1 MKKRFVLLAVL
12 LTVILMIPV
21 LFLNYGKQASA
32 GYLDNTV
39 VNGLL
44 NELAADWDNVKAKN
58 KSIVP
63 QIEGISY
70 EVMDN
75 DGRILVRTNSGM
87 PEDLG
92 RATSERYTIRDIKVD
107 GEVVGKLLISNDFTS
122 MRSETQKNYERRFII
137 VALVEALL
145 IALFLLWVYRNI
157 IKPFEDLKEFASD
170 IASGDLDKPLKM
182 DRGNIFGSFTESFDI
197 MRTELSEAKQKEY
210 EAQRSKME
218 LVSQLSHDIKTPV
231 ASIKALGELLEAQ
244 STDPKTK
251 ERLGSIVT
259 KADNIDAMVSDL
271 FTETLTELNEL
282 NVETSEQESRI
293 LDRIIRDADHMDL
306 VTGSNVEECIIMC
319 DPLRVT
325 QVVNNI
331 IFNSYKYAGTKIHLE
346 SHIEDDYLVVSF
358 TDEGGGVSNDEI
370 PMITKRFRRGEN
382 AKGKPGSGLGLAI
395 AYELMEKMGGDLEVA
410 NADKGLRVRL
420 FFKIV

>member
-21 LFLNYGKQASA
+21 LFLDYGKQASA

-44 NELAADWDNVKAKN
+44 NELSADWDNVKAKN

-75 DGRILVRTNSGM
+75 DGRILVRTNTGM

-306 VTGSNVEECIIMC
+306 VTGRNVEECIIMC

-331 IFNSYKYAGTKIHLE
+331 IFNSYKYAGTAIHLE

>member
-44 NELAADWDNVKAKN
+44 NELSADWDNVNAKN

-75 DGRILVRTNSGM
+75 DGRILVRTETGM

-306 VTGSNVEECIIMC
+306 VTGRNVEECIIMC

>member
-12 LTVILMIPV
+12 LTVILIIPV

-44 NELAADWDNVKAKN
+44 NELSADWDNVNAKN
-58 KSIVP
+58 KSTVP

-75 DGRILVRTNSGM
+75 DGRILVRTNTGM

-137 VALVEALL
+137 VALAEALL

-197 MRTELSEAKQKEY
+197 MRSELSEAKQKEY

-306 VTGSNVEECIIMC
+306 VTGRNVEECIIMC

-331 IFNSYKYAGTKIHLE
+331 IFNSYKYAGTKIYLE

-410 NADKGLRVRL
+410 NADKGLRVSL

>member
-12 LTVILMIPV
+12 LTVILIIPV

-44 NELAADWDNVKAKN
+44 NELSADWDNVKAKN

-75 DGRILVRTNSGM
+75 DGRILVRTETGM

-244 STDPKTK
+244 STDAKTK

-293 LDRIIRDADHMDL
+293 LDRIIKDADHMDL
-306 VTGSNVEECIIMC
+306 VTGRNVEECIIMC

-410 NADKGLRVRL
+410 NDDKGLRVRL

>member
-12 LTVILMIPV
+12 LTVILIIPV

-75 DGRILVRTNSGM
+75 DGRILVRTETGM

-293 LDRIIRDADHMDL
+293 LDRIIKDADHMDL
-306 VTGSNVEECIIMC
+306 VTGRNVEECIIMC

-331 IFNSYKYAGTKIHLE
+331 IFNSYKYAGTAIHLE

>member
-12 LTVILMIPV
+12 LTVILIIPV

-44 NELAADWDNVKAKN
+44 NELSADWDNVNAKN

-75 DGRILVRTNSGM
+75 DGRILVRTETGM

-306 VTGSNVEECIIMC
+306 VTGRNVEECIIMC

-331 IFNSYKYAGTKIHLE
+331 IFNSYKYARTKIHLE

>member
-12 LTVILMIPV
+12 LTVILIIPV

-44 NELAADWDNVKAKN
+44 NELSADWDNVKAKN
-58 KSIVP
+58 KSTVP

-75 DGRILVRTNSGM
+75 DGRILVRTETGM

-137 VALVEALL
+137 VALAEALL

-197 MRTELSEAKQKEY
+197 MRSELSEAKQKEY

-306 VTGSNVEECIIMC
+306 VTGRNVEECIIMC

>member
-12 LTVILMIPV
+12 LTVILIIPV

-44 NELAADWDNVKAKN
+44 NELSADWDNVNAKN

-75 DGRILVRTNSGM
+75 DGRILVRTETGM

-293 LDRIIRDADHMDL
+293 LDRIIKDADHMDL
-306 VTGSNVEECIIMC
+306 VTGRNVEECIIMC

>member
-12 LTVILMIPV
+12 LTVILIIPV

-75 DGRILVRTNSGM
+75 DGRILIRTETGM

-293 LDRIIRDADHMDL
+293 LDRIIKDADHMDL
-306 VTGSNVEECIIMC
+306 VTGRNVEECIIMC

-410 NADKGLRVRL
+410 NDDKGLRVRL

>member
-44 NELAADWDNVKAKN
+44 NELSADWDNVNSKN

-75 DGRILVRTNSGM
+75 DGRILVRTETGM

-244 STDPKTK
+244 STDPKSK

-306 VTGSNVEECIIMC
+306 VTGRNVEECIIMC

-331 IFNSYKYAGTKIHLE
+331 IFNSYKYAGTAIHLE

>member
-1 MKKRFVLLAVL
+1 MKKRFVLLAVM
-12 LTVILMIPV
+12 LTVILIIPV

-44 NELAADWDNVKAKN
+44 NELSADWDNVKAKN
-58 KSIVP
+58 KSTVP

-75 DGRILVRTNSGM
+75 DGRILVRTNTGM

-137 VALVEALL
+137 VALAEALL

-197 MRTELSEAKQKEY
+197 MRSELSEAKQKEY

-244 STDPKTK
+244 STDPKSK

-293 LDRIIRDADHMDL
+293 LDRIIRDADYMDL
-306 VTGSNVEECIIMC
+306 VTGRNVEECIIMC

-410 NADKGLRVRL
+410 NADNGLRVRL

>member
-12 LTVILMIPV
+12 LTVILIIPV

-44 NELAADWDNVKAKN
+44 NELSADWDNVKAKN

-75 DGRILVRTNSGM
+75 DGRILVRTETGM

-293 LDRIIRDADHMDL
+293 LDRIIKDADHMDL
-306 VTGSNVEECIIMC
+306 VTGRNVEECIIMC

-331 IFNSYKYAGTKIHLE
+331 IFNSYKYAGTAIHLE

>member
-12 LTVILMIPV
+12 LTVILIIPV

-44 NELAADWDNVKAKN
+44 NELSADWDNVNAKN

-75 DGRILVRTNSGM
+75 DGRILVRTETGM

-137 VALVEALL
+137 VALAEALL

-197 MRTELSEAKQKEY
+197 MRSELSEAKQKEY

-244 STDPKTK
+244 STDPKSK

-306 VTGSNVEECIIMC
+306 VTGMNVEECIIMC

-410 NADKGLRVRL
+410 NADNGLRVRL

>member
-12 LTVILMIPV
+12 LTVILIIPV

-44 NELAADWDNVKAKN
+44 NELSADWDNVKAKN
-58 KSIVP
+58 KSTVP

-75 DGRILVRTNSGM
+75 DGRILVRTETGM

-107 GEVVGKLLISNDFTS
+107 GEVVGKLLISNDFTL

-137 VALVEALL
+137 VALAEALL

-293 LDRIIRDADHMDL
+293 LDRIIKDADHMDL
-306 VTGSNVEECIIMC
+306 VTGRNVEECIIMC

-331 IFNSYKYAGTKIHLE
+331 IFNSYKYAGTAIHLE

>member
-12 LTVILMIPV
+12 LTVILIIPV

-44 NELAADWDNVKAKN
+44 NELSADWDNVNAKN

-75 DGRILVRTNSGM
+75 DGRILVRTNTGM

-306 VTGSNVEECIIMC
+306 VTGRNVEECIIMC

-358 TDEGGGVSNDEI
+358 NDEGGGVSNDEI

-410 NADKGLRVRL
+410 NADKGLRVSL
-420 FFKIV
+420 YFKIV

>member
-12 LTVILMIPV
+12 LTVILIIPV

-44 NELAADWDNVKAKN
+44 NELSADWDNVNAKN
-58 KSIVP
+58 RSIVP

-75 DGRILVRTNSGM
+75 DGRILVRTNTGM

-122 MRSETQKNYERRFII
+122 MRNETQKNYERRFII

-293 LDRIIRDADHMDL
+293 LDRIIKDADHMDL
-306 VTGSNVEECIIMC
+306 VTGRNVEECIIMC

-331 IFNSYKYAGTKIHLE
+331 IFNSYKYAGTNIHLE

>member
-12 LTVILMIPV
+12 LTVILIIPV

-44 NELAADWDNVKAKN
+44 NELSADWDNVKAKN
-58 KSIVP
+58 RSTVP

-75 DGRILVRTNSGM
+75 DGRILVRTNTGM

-145 IALFLLWVYRNI
+145 IALFLLWVYKNI

-293 LDRIIRDADHMDL
+293 LDRIIKDADHMDL
-306 VTGSNVEECIIMC
+306 VTGRNVEECIIMC

>member
-12 LTVILMIPV
+12 LTVILIIPV

-44 NELAADWDNVKAKN
+44 NELSADWDNVNAKN

-75 DGRILVRTNSGM
+75 DGRILVRTNTGM

-145 IALFLLWVYRNI
+145 IALFLLWVYKNI

-244 STDPKTK
+244 STDPKSK

-306 VTGSNVEECIIMC
+306 VTGRNVEECIIMC

-331 IFNSYKYAGTKIHLE
+331 IFNSYKYARTKIHLE

>member
-12 LTVILMIPV
+12 LTVILIIPV

-44 NELAADWDNVKAKN
+44 NELSADWDNVKAKN

-75 DGRILVRTNSGM
+75 DGRILVRTETGM

-145 IALFLLWVYRNI
+145 IALFLLWVYKNI

-306 VTGSNVEECIIMC
+306 VTGRNVEECIIMC

-331 IFNSYKYAGTKIHLE
+331 IFNSYKYARTKIHLE

>member
-1 MKKRFVLLAVL
+1 MKKRFVLLAVM
-12 LTVILMIPV
+12 LTVILIIPV

-32 GYLDNTV
+32 GYLDNTI

-44 NELAADWDNVKAKN
+44 NELSADWDNVNAKN

-75 DGRILVRTNSGM
+75 DGRILVRTETGM

-107 GEVVGKLLISNDFTS
+107 GKVVGKLLISNDFTS

-137 VALVEALL
+137 VALAEALL

-197 MRTELSEAKQKEY
+197 MRSELSEAKQKEY

-244 STDPKTK
+244 STDLKTK

-293 LDRIIRDADHMDL
+293 LDRIIKDADHMDL
-306 VTGSNVEECIIMC
+306 VTGRNVEECIIMC

>member
-12 LTVILMIPV
+12 LTVILIIPV

-75 DGRILVRTNSGM
+75 DGRILVRTETGM

-122 MRSETQKNYERRFII
+122 MRNETQKNYERRFII

-293 LDRIIRDADHMDL
+293 LDRIIKDADHMDL
-306 VTGSNVEECIIMC
+306 VTGRNVEECIIMC

-331 IFNSYKYAGTKIHLE
+331 IFNSYKYAGTAIHLE

-410 NADKGLRVRL
+410 NADNGLRVSL
-420 FFKIV
+420 YFKIV

>member
-12 LTVILMIPV
+12 LTVILIIPV

-44 NELAADWDNVKAKN
+44 NELSADWDNVNAKN
-58 KSIVP
+58 RSIVP

-75 DGRILVRTNSGM
+75 DGRILVRTNTGM

-122 MRSETQKNYERRFII
+122 MRNETQKNYERRFII
-137 VALVEALL
+137 VALVEAML

-293 LDRIIRDADHMDL
+293 LDRIIKDADHMDL
-306 VTGSNVEECIIMC
+306 VTGRNVEECIIMC

-420 FFKIV
+420 FFSIV

>member
-44 NELAADWDNVKAKN
+44 NELSADWDNVKAKN

-75 DGRILVRTNSGM
+75 DGRILVRTETGM

-293 LDRIIRDADHMDL
+293 LDRIIKDADHMDL
-306 VTGSNVEECIIMC
+306 VTGRNVEECIIMC

-331 IFNSYKYAGTKIHLE
+331 IFNSYKYAGTAIHLE

-410 NADKGLRVRL
+410 NDDKGLRVRL

>member
-12 LTVILMIPV
+12 LTVILIIPV

-75 DGRILVRTNSGM
+75 DGRILVRTNTGM

-293 LDRIIRDADHMDL
+293 LDRIIKDADHMDL
-306 VTGSNVEECIIMC
+306 VTGRNVEECIIMC

-331 IFNSYKYAGTKIHLE
+331 IFNSYKYAGTAIHLE

-410 NADKGLRVRL
+410 NDDKGLRVRL

>member
-12 LTVILMIPV
+12 LTVILIIPV

-58 KSIVP
+58 KSTVP

-75 DGRILVRTNSGM
+75 DGRILVRTETGM

-137 VALVEALL
+137 VALAEALL

-197 MRTELSEAKQKEY
+197 MRSELSEAKQKEY

-244 STDPKTK
+244 STDPKSK

-306 VTGSNVEECIIMC
+306 VTGRNVEECIIMC

>member
-12 LTVILMIPV
+12 LTVILIIPV

-44 NELAADWDNVKAKN
+44 NELSADWDNVKAKN
-58 KSIVP
+58 KSTVP

-75 DGRILVRTNSGM
+75 DGRILVRTETGM

-122 MRSETQKNYERRFII
+122 MRNETQKNYERRFII

-244 STDPKTK
+244 STDLKTK

-293 LDRIIRDADHMDL
+293 LDRIIKDADHMDL
-306 VTGSNVEECIIMC
+306 VTGRNVEECIIMC

>member
-44 NELAADWDNVKAKN
+44 NELSADWDNVNAKN

-75 DGRILVRTNSGM
+75 DGRILVRTETGM

-137 VALVEALL
+137 VALAEALL

-244 STDPKTK
+244 STDPKSK

-306 VTGSNVEECIIMC
+306 VTGRNVEECIIMC

-410 NADKGLRVRL
+410 NADKGLRVSL
-420 FFKIV
+420 YFKIV

>member
-21 LFLNYGKQASA
+21 LFLDYGKQASA

-44 NELAADWDNVKAKN
+44 NELSADWDNVKAKN
-58 KSIVP
+58 RSTVP

-75 DGRILVRTNSGM
+75 DGRILVRTNTGM

-306 VTGSNVEECIIMC
+306 VTGRNVEECIIMC

-331 IFNSYKYAGTKIHLE
+331 IFNSYKYARTKIHLE

>member
-12 LTVILMIPV
+12 LTVILIIPV
-21 LFLNYGKQASA
+21 FFLNYGKRGPA
-32 GYLDNTV
+32 GYLDNTA
-39 VNGLL
+39 VNVLL
-44 NELAADWDNVKAKN
+44 NELSDNWDIISVKN
-58 KSIVP
+58 RSIVP
-63 QIEGISY
+63 KADGISY

-75 DGRILVRTNSGM
+75 NGKILVRTETGM

-122 MRSETQKNYERRFII
+122 MRSETHKNYERRFII

-293 LDRIIRDADHMDL
+293 LEGIIKDADHMDL
-306 VTGSNVEECIIMC
+306 VTGGKVEECIIMC

>member
-12 LTVILMIPV
+12 LTVILIIPV

-44 NELAADWDNVKAKN
+44 NELSADWDNVNAKN

-75 DGRILVRTNSGM
+75 DGRILVRTETGM
-87 PEDLG
+87 PDDLG

-137 VALVEALL
+137 VALVEAFL

-293 LDRIIRDADHMDL
+293 LDRIIKDADHMDL
-306 VTGSNVEECIIMC
+306 VTGRNVEECIIMC

>member
-21 LFLNYGKQASA
+21 LFLSYGKQASA

-44 NELAADWDNVKAKN
+44 NELSADWDNVNAKN

-75 DGRILVRTNSGM
+75 DGRILVRTETGM

-137 VALVEALL
+137 VALAEALL

-244 STDPKTK
+244 STDPKSK

-293 LDRIIRDADHMDL
+293 LDRIIKDADHMDL
-306 VTGSNVEECIIMC
+306 VTGRNVEECIIMC

>member
-21 LFLNYGKQASA
+21 LFLDYGKQASA

-75 DGRILVRTNSGM
+75 DGRILVRTNTGM

-293 LDRIIRDADHMDL
+293 LDRIIKDADHMDL
-306 VTGSNVEECIIMC
+306 VTGRNVEECIIMC

>member
-12 LTVILMIPV
+12 LTVILIIPV

-44 NELAADWDNVKAKN
+44 NELSADWDNVKAKN

-75 DGRILVRTNSGM
+75 DGRILVRTETGM

-251 ERLGSIVT
+251 DRLGSIVT

-293 LDRIIRDADHMDL
+293 LDRIIKDADHMDL
-306 VTGSNVEECIIMC
+306 VTGRNVEECIILC

>member
-12 LTVILMIPV
+12 LTVILIIPV

-44 NELAADWDNVKAKN
+44 NELSADWDNVKAKN

-75 DGRILVRTNSGM
+75 DGRILVRTNTGM

-293 LDRIIRDADHMDL
+293 LDRIIKDADHMDL
-306 VTGSNVEECIIMC
+306 VTGRNVEECIIMC

-410 NADKGLRVRL
+410 NDDKGLRVRL

>member
-12 LTVILMIPV
+12 LTVILIIPV

-44 NELAADWDNVKAKN
+44 NELSADWDNVNAKN

-75 DGRILVRTNSGM
+75 DGRILVRTEMGM

-137 VALVEALL
+137 VALAEALL

-197 MRTELSEAKQKEY
+197 MRSELSEAKQKEY

-306 VTGSNVEECIIMC
+306 VTGRSVEECIIMC

-331 IFNSYKYAGTKIHLE
+331 IFNSYKYAGTKIYLE